1 MKCVHT
7 IAGMLA
13 IVGLG
18 YITGV
23 GHSLVRTMPVIL
35 GARSMPT
42 SAPKA
47 DPLQADPQTNPPT
60 DPEQEQASPDANP
73 VPAPDTD
80 FDADFDA
87 RLDAR
92 LDAPVPE
99 GMLTLRQAHEMWIDG
114 AYFVDS
120 RHKYE
125 YDAGH
130 ISGAAHLTAETF
142 FTNTGQAEIQTIPPD
157 APVVIYCLGGDEC
170 EASKNTLALLQQFG
184 YTDLAIMGVG
194 YDEWAAA
201 GLPTDSTTGEDSP

>member
-1 MKCVHT
+1 MRCVHT
-7 IAGMLA
+7 IAGTLA

-18 YITGV
+18 YIAGV

-35 GARSMPT
+35 GPGTMTPPV
-42 SAPKA
+42 PKA
-47 DPLQADPQTNPPT
+47 DPKADPEPDPGLAPGLAPGSDAEPGQQADPGQVGI
-60 DPEQEQASPDANP
+60 DP
-73 VPAPDTD
+73 D
-80 FDADFDA
+80 F
-87 RLDAR
+87 DAR

-99 GMLTLRQAHEMWIDG
+99 GMLTLRQAHQMWIDG

-125 YDAGH
+125 YDAGRVA
-130 ISGAAHLTAETF
+130 GAAHLTAETF
-142 FTNTGQAEIQTIPPD
+142 FTDAGEKEMQTIPPD

-184 YTDLAIMGVG
+184 YTNLSIMGVG

-201 GLPTDSTTGEDSP
+201 GLPTDSSQEDSP

>member
-18 YITGV
+18 YIAGV

-35 GARSMPT
+35 GASSMPT
-42 SAPKA
+42 LAPKA
-47 DPLQADPQTNPPT
+47 NRLQADPQTNPPA
-60 DPEQEQASPDANP
+60 DPPADPTQGQTSPDANP
-73 VPAPDTD
+73 APNTAPDTD
-80 FDADFDA
+80 F
-87 RLDAR
+87 DAR

-99 GMLTLRQAHEMWIDG
+99 GMLTLRQAHQMWIDG

-125 YDAGH
+125 YDASH

-142 FTNTGQAEIQTIPPD
+142 FTDAGQAEMQTIPPD

-184 YTDLAIMGVG
+184 YTNLTIMGVG